1 MADFEVVSVNP
12 RRFELRKGDEMMGYL
27 DYHEGVG
34 SLYMDYVFVKP
45 EFRNQEIG
53 VEIVREGIKLAQS
66 KNMKPKP
73 ICGYASTIM
82 KRNNWPDE
90 FAD

>member
-1 MADFEVVSVNP
+1 MAEYKVVPVNQ
-12 RRFELRKGDEMMGYL
+12 RRFELHKDGESVGYL

-34 SLYMDYVFVKP
+34 SLYLDYVFVEP
-45 EFRNQEIG
+45 EHRTQEIG
-53 VEIVREGIKLAQS
+53 VEIVREGIKLAQE

-90 FAD
+90 M

>member
-1 MADFEVVSVNP
+1 MSEFKVVPVNQ
-12 RRFELRKGDEMMGYL
+12 RKFELHKDNESVGYL

-34 SLYMDYVFVKP
+34 SLDLDYVFVEP
-45 EFRNQEIG
+45 EFRNREIG
-53 VEIVREGIKLAQS
+53 KEIVKQGILLAQE

-82 KRNNWPDE
+82 KRHNWPE
-90 FAD
+90 ELVK